1 AHAFTLLHDTEEEAF
16 RAQLAAYGE
25 KTTLLV
31 DTYDIDNAVRT
42 AIRLTEGRLGAVRID
57 SGDLS
62 IVARQV
68 RDLLDDLGAPNTRVI
83 VTSDLDE

>member
-1 AHAFTLLHDTEEEAF
+1 FTLLHDTEEEAF

-68 RDLLDDLGAPNTRVI
+68 RNLLDDLGAPNTRVI
-83 VTSDLDE
+83 VT